1 MPAHSAAGDADRPDR
16 TPPGAVDVAWAGWV
30 SVLDAFVIYIGA
42 QLLAAVVFT
51 AWILGVGADGEMPL
65 AVVVVVSPAALGAAA
80 YLWLRVRYADRMRA
94 VLGRRP
100 WAVSDVGIGALI
112 GIGAFF
118 VILQIVLR
126 IVVGL
131 FERRGVTV
139 PNVQETFQVVAQDP
153 TAAPLLLLATLVLAP
168 FAEELV
174 YRGVVFQGMR
184 ARAGFWPAALV
195 SAAAFTLPH
204 LGDGGGA
211 VADMVIAIGILPLGI
226 LFAAAMERWGSLLV
240 CAAAHSAYNA
250 GGVVIL
256 LLTSGAASS

>member
-1 MPAHSAAGDADRPDR
+1 VPAQDADPAERRPGG
-16 TPPGAVDVAWAGWV
+16 GATVAWAGWV
-30 SVLDAFVIYIGA
+30 SVLDAFVIYVIA
-42 QLLAAVVFT
+42 QLLAAVLLS
-51 AWILGVGADGEMPL
+51 AWLLGVGADERVPL
-65 AVVVVVSPAALGAAA
+65 VLVVVASPAALGVAAF
-80 YLWLRVRYADRMRA
+80 LWLRFRYAGRVRD

-100 WAVSDVGIGALI
+100 WALSDVGVGALV
-112 GIGAFF
+112 GLGAFF
-118 VILQIVLR
+118 VILQVVLR

-131 FERRGVTV
+131 IERQGVEV

-153 TAAPLLLLATLVLAP
+153 AAAPLLVLAALVLAP

-211 VADMVIAIGILPLGI
+211 VADLVIAIGILPLGV

-240 CAAAHSAYNA
+240 CATAHSAYNA

-256 LLTSGAASS
+256 LLTSGAGST